1 MTRLTTDYSNEMA
14 DRTHQAWTMFTAM
27 TLVMTAALVFASPR
41 SWADFETD
49 IAAEGGKWAS
59 FYEQEDLEGLMT
71 LYVDDAIV
79 ALHGQPALFG
89 IDAIREYFSTR
100 MGKAESVFEL
110 DYELRE
116 THGDVAYIISKY
128 WLKATDKRTGQVYK
142 DAGRSLL
149 VYKKRDGQW
158 KIAADID
165 QSTPD
170 VTWPAPSGLE

>member
-1 MTRLTTDYSNEMA
+1 MTRLTSEYINEMGNRA
-14 DRTHQAWTMFTAM
+14 CQAPAM
-27 TLVMTAALVFASPR
+27 IPVVTLVMIVALVFASPR

-89 IDAIREYFSTR
+89 IDAIREYFSSR
-100 MGKAESVFEL
+100 IGKAESVFEL

-128 WLKATDKRTGQVYK
+128 WLKATDKKTGQVYK

>member
-1 MTRLTTDYSNEMA
+1 MRSAHAHTIKSIETHIRRLLLMCC
-14 DRTHQAWTMFTAM
+14 
-27 TLVMTAALVFASPR
+27 LAASSF
-41 SWADFETD
+41 SWADFETE
-49 IAAEGGKWAS
+49 IAAEGGKWANY
-59 FYEQEDLEGLMT
+59 YEQEDLEGLMT

-100 MGKAESVFEL
+100 IGKAESIFEL

-116 THGDVAYIISKY
+116 THGDIAYIISKY
-128 WLKATDKRTGQVYK
+128 WLKATDKSSGEVYL

-149 VYKKRDGQW
+149 VYKRHNGQW

-165 QSTPD
+165 QATPD
-170 VTWPAPSGLE
+170 VAWPAPSGLN

>member
-1 MTRLTTDYSNEMA
+1 MTLLTNQSLNKMIGSSY
-14 DRTHQAWTMFTAM
+14 QASAM
-27 TLVMTAALVFASPR
+27 TIVMTLAIIAALGLAAPR

-89 IDAIREYFSTR
+89 IGAIREYFSTR
-100 MGKAESVFEL
+100 IGKAESIFEL

-128 WLKATDKRTGQVYK
+128 WLKATDKSTGEIYK

-149 VYKKRDGQW
+149 VYKKRDG
-158 KIAADID
+158 
-165 QSTPD
+165 
-170 VTWPAPSGLE
+170 